1 MAKNQQTPTSVAMD
15 SGAFKGLKTPRE
27 LLQYNLMRGVTDF
40 SNLEQWDLY
49 EKGYPF
55 LCVVSIPQF
64 LRDLAEQDDNV
75 RVIVNNYVHILEND
89 FRGIDNI
96 DNITGETGEIT
107 NGIRSIS
114 VINKVMKP
122 TNSNFSLNY
131 YERSGSI
138 LTKAHELY
146 LTGIKDPDTQVK
158 HYHGLIDAWTF
169 NGIRTVSGM
178 DPGPHQECFAFMY
191 FVTDNTMTKIERAF
205 LIAACQ
211 PNAAN
216 FSDLYT
222 GTKGDIQFAEVS
234 LSFNGFFIN
243 NDYVYQKAQD
253 MLLAMRN
260 PANITA
266 TRIVVDSNNF
276 RYKAISEAGIN
287 KDGNADASFDTPNFW
302 SESLGRVDVSKNGGL
317 SLDNPSTA
325 VNLINT
331 STNAYA
337 KFGTDSNH
345 IPGEQAGQANANPRN
360 ATYADTVAAMAG
372 KEHAIQIKSAEGG
385 ENASMN
391 TGRGSGFANDSE
403 QGGSLLSNAANNTV
417 YDPWTRTAP
426 GTTYTAVNGISGNK
440 TRVK

>member
-1 MAKNQQTPTSVAMD
+1 MAKNQQTPTTVATE

-75 RVIVNNYVHILEND
+75 RVIINNYVHILEND

-96 DNITGETGEIT
+96 DNITGESGEIT
-107 NGIRSIS
+107 NGIRSIN

-122 TNSNFSLNY
+122 TNSNFNLNY

-169 NGIRTVSGM
+169 NGVRTISGM
-178 DPGPHQECFAFMY
+178 DPGPHQECFSFMY

-211 PNAAN
+211 PTTAN
-216 FSDLYT
+216 YSDLYT
-222 GTKGDIQFAEVS
+222 GNKGEIQFAEVA

-260 PANITA
+260 PKNLTA

-276 RYKAISEAGIN
+276 RYKAIAEAGITPE
-287 KDGNADASFDTPNFW
+287 KGKASFDTPGYW
-302 SESLGRVDVSKNGGL
+302 SESEGRVNENKAKS
-317 SLDNPSTA
+317 SLNSEGA
-325 VNLINT
+325 LLIN
-331 STNAYA
+331 STMAAYA
-337 KFGTDSNH
+337 KYGSDSAH
-345 IPGEQAGQANANPRN
+345 IPGTEKGKAEADPRV
-360 ATYADTVAAMAG
+360 AVYADTVAAMEN
-372 KEHAIQIKSAEGG
+372 KEHAITIVDGGKTESATGLG
-385 ENASMN
+385 KAGDSNQDAASSDI
-391 TGRGSGFANDSE
+391 GK
-403 QGGSLLSNAANNTV
+403 
-417 YDPWTRTAP
+417 YDPWSRVAP
-426 GTTYTAVNGISGNK
+426 GTVGKVVQRNDKINNT
-440 TRVK
+440 

>member
-1 MAKNQQTPTSVAMD
+1 MAKNQQTPTSVATE

-169 NGIRTVSGM
+169 NGVRTVSGM

-266 TRIVVDSNNF
+266 TRIIVDSNNF
-276 RYKAISEAGIN
+276 RYKAIAEAGIN
-287 KDGNADASFDTPNFW
+287 PNGSADASFDTPTFW
-302 SESLGRVDVSKNGGL
+302 SESEGRVVTSKNGGL
-317 SLDNPSTA
+317 NLKDVKGTNNP
-325 VNLINT
+325 VNLINS

-345 IPGEQAGQANANPRN
+345 IPGEQEGNEIANPRN
-360 ATYADTVAAMAG
+360 ATYADTVAAMRG
-372 KEHAIQIKSAEGG
+372 KEHAIRDIGSAQAGD
-385 ENASMN
+385 NATIN
-391 TGRGSGFANDSE
+391 NKYGTGWGKDSE
-403 QGGSLLSNAANNTV
+403 QGGSLVSGKGNT
-417 YDPWTRTAP
+417 YDPWSRTAP
-426 GTTYTAVNGISGNK
+426 GTKVVNTN
-440 TRVK
+440 T